1 MKKIFLLTI
10 SILTIGLIS
19 MFFLLD
25 KSEDNEKMIIDDLS
39 NPQNNQWVFFTD
51 RVMGGVSRGD
61 LTYNLDKEQNFYKM
75 QGNVSTAN
83 NGGFIQFRTNIK
95 DLPGIDFNGIRI
107 MVRGN
112 NQEYYIHIRTNL
124 TPLPWQ
130 YYQTKFKVNEK
141 WEIVEIPFNQ
151 FSKSNFYQP
160 GSFKSKDI
168 RTLAIVAYGKDYDAN
183 IDLGLIEFY

>member
-25 KSEDNEKMIIDDLS
+25 KSENNEKMIIDDLS

-95 DLPGIDFNGIRI
+95 DLPDIDFNGIRI

>member
-25 KSEDNEKMIIDDLS
+25 KSKDNEKMIIDDLS

-95 DLPGIDFNGIRI
+95 DLPDIDFNGIRI

>member
-1 MKKIFLLTI
+1 M
-10 SILTIGLIS
+10 
-19 MFFLLD
+19 
-25 KSEDNEKMIIDDLS
+25 EDEDITEYEDSKGEIV
-39 NPQNNQWVFFTD
+39 Q
-51 RVMGGVSRGD
+51 
-61 LTYNLDKEQNFYKM
+61 M

-83 NGGFIQFRTNIK
+83 NGGFIQFITNIK
-95 DLPGIDFNGIRI
+95 DLPDIDFNGIRI

-130 YYQTKFKVNEK
+130 YYQTKFKVNIK

>member
-95 DLPGIDFNGIRI
+95 DLPDIDFNGIRI

>member
-61 LTYNLDKEQNFYKM
+61 LTYNLDKKQNFYKM

>member
-10 SILTIGLIS
+10 TVLSIGFIS
-19 MFFLLD
+19 MFFLLNTSV
-25 KSEDNEKMIIDDLS
+25 SEEKMIIDDLS
-39 NPQNNQWVFFTD
+39 NPQENNWVFFTD
-51 RVMGGVSRGD
+51 RVMGGISRGE

-75 QGNVSTAN
+75 RGNVSTAN
-83 NGGFIQFRTNIK
+83 NGGVIQFRTNIR
-95 DLPGIDFNGIRI
+95 DLPDVDFNGVRI

-112 NQEYYIHIRTNL
+112 NQDYYIHIRTKL

-130 YYQTKFKVNEK
+130 YYQTQFKVNNN
-141 WEIVEIPFNQ
+141 WEIIEIPFDE

-160 GSFKSKDI
+160 NSFKPKDI
-168 RTLAIVAYGKDYDAN
+168 RTLAIVAYGKDYNAN